1 MVRVWA
7 LVLRTLTDVGQA
19 LASSSGW
26 FLTIVVVAITHCAEF
41 GSARLWCFL
50 GGQKAAMN
58 LLPILTRW
66 PTKLDLLLLYLLTSK
81 AVMGGIFWGFWY
93 VMVCELDDESYQ
105 TVWRDW
111 RGSEE
116 RQPAFHLCWQV
127 RFVFVFNLY
136 LYLTIWQFALL
147 RYARLHR
154 LWLNHGIAEKVTHN
168 TEASPGAEI
177 I

>member
-1 MVRVWA
+1 
-7 LVLRTLTDVGQA
+7 
-19 LASSSGW
+19 
-26 FLTIVVVAITHCAEF
+26 
-41 GSARLWCFL
+41 
-50 GGQKAAMN
+50 MN

-116 RQPAFHLCWQV
+116 RQSALHLCRQV
-127 RFVFVFNLY
+127 RFVFNLY
-136 LYLTIWQFALL
+136 LYFWLGLTICSFQVCEAASAVAEPWDCWESDSQHRGQPRCWNNIMNCHKEKMVNLGLNFNNNLFLWFPLL
-147 RYARLHR
+147 I
-154 LWLNHGIAEKVTHN
+154 GIWKCPHQVSKPLT
-168 TEASPGAEI
+168 G
-177 I
+177 